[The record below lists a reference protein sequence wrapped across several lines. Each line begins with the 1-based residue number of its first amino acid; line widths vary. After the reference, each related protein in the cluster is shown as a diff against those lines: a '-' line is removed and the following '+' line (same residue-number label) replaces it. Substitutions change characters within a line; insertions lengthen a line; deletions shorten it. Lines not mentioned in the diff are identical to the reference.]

1 LLLILIYKIK
11 EMGQYGNQPDFAT
24 KVDTIAAYPAE
35 NIKSAA
41 IYIGAVTDPALTTTS
56 ITVRPVGNSTDV
68 TFTGLTSGSFL
79 PVIVTSITSAVNIP
93 VGSVLLVY

>member
-1 LLLILIYKIK
+1 
-11 EMGQYGNQPDFAT
+11 MGQYGNQPDFAT
-24 KVDTIAAYPAE
+24 RVDTISAYPT
-35 NIKSAA
+35 NDIRSAA
-41 IYIGAVTDPALTTTS
+41 IYIGAVTDPDLTTTS
-56 ITVRPVGNSTDV
+56 ITVRPVGNTTDV